1 MTDSREGISSPA
13 FRYADGKEE
22 NAMERWTTRFLK
34 NMILLIITGM
44 TLVYLSHCVLL
55 IAFVPSCSMEDTIK
69 KGDIVIGLRH
79 ARKYSRGDIVI
90 FRYGAKSLFIK
101 RIIGIPGDT
110 VEVSRQGLI
119 INGAMIREKYL
130 KEKAEYKEET
140 VFMVPEGQVLLLG
153 DNRNHSNDARS
164 WKEPY
169 RDKEDILA
177 RACFGITLIPLK
189 IRRL

>member
-13 FRYADGKEE
+13 FRYTDGKKES
-22 NAMERWTTRFLK
+22 AMKRWMTRFLK

-44 TLVYLSHCVLL
+44 TMMYLSHCVLL

-79 ARKYSRGDIVI
+79 VRKYNRGAIVI
-90 FRYGAKSLFIK
+90 FRYDAKSLYIK

-110 VEVSRQGLI
+110 VEVSKQGLI
-119 INGAMIREKYL
+119 VNGAMIREKYL

>member
-1 MTDSREGISSPA
+1 MNSREGISSPA
-13 FRYADGKEE
+13 FRYANGKEE
-22 NAMERWTTRFLK
+22 SAMERWTTRFLK

-44 TLVYLSHCVLL
+44 TMMYLSHCVLL

-69 KGDIVIGLRH
+69 KDDIVVGLRH
-79 ARKYSRGDIVI
+79 NRKYSRGDIVI
-90 FRYGAKSLFIK
+90 FRYDAKSLFIK

-110 VEVSRQGLI
+110 VEVSKQGLI